1 LTFHTIN
8 YQREVF
14 LLRRYKPDPSNVP
27 EKWAEKLLDREAIL
41 DRNGWAFFPEPL
53 ESPIE
58 FSPLL
63 VPSSRVL
70 LEGVRGCCCW
80 EEGEE
85 EIWMVVLLVWWT
97 EVAAVGCP
105 DKVAPIVVVP
115 VIPGAPPVVPITVV
129 TGAPMLDKADDFAA
143 RSRFLRRF
151 LRADLEPVVS
161 WPR

>member
-1 LTFHTIN
+1 
-8 YQREVF
+8 
-14 LLRRYKPDPSNVP
+14 
-27 EKWAEKLLDREAIL
+27 
-41 DRNGWAFFPEPL
+41 
-53 ESPIE
+53 
-58 FSPLL
+58 
-63 VPSSRVL
+63 
-70 LEGVRGCCCW
+70 
-80 EEGEE
+80 
-85 EIWMVVLLVWWT
+85 MVVLLVWWT